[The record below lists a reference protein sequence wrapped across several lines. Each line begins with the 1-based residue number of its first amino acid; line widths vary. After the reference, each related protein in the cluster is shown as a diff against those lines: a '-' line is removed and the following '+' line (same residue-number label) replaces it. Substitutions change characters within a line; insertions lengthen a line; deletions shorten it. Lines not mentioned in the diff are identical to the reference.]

1 MGARFPSVVS
11 TTFVGPLPANATE
24 TVVILSPPFSP
35 SIDSSLVM
43 IQWFFS
49 YQAGVA
55 NNFAQYRL
63 RRGTTAASTLLNAG
77 TWAFTTAAGAT
88 STGSGVYVDQLAGLA
103 GQQYALTL
111 IQGNATGPGTF
122 QDACLLVFSL

>member
-24 TVVILSPPFSP
+24 TVVIVSPPFSP
-35 SIDSSLVM
+35 SIDSSVVM

-63 RRGTTAASTLLNAG
+63 RRGTTAASTLLNVG
-77 TWAFTTAAGAT
+77 TWAFTTAAGRYVYRFRRVCRSVCGTRWAAVRLD
-88 STGSGVYVDQLAGLA
+88 SDSGQCDRAGHV
-103 GQQYALTL
+103 
-111 IQGNATGPGTF
+111 P
-122 QDACLLVFSL
+122 